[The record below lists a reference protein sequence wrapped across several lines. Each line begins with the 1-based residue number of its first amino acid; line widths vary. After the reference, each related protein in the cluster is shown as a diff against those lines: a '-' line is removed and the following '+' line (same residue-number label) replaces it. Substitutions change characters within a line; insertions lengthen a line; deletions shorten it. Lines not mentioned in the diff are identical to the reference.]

1 MKPFQSLNH
10 CPQAKAEHVYRKN
23 NGKRDTGSDK
33 GGSEGGD
40 KGSRSSK
47 NKESSCAM
55 WGEVIL
61 IQSVYEF
68 FFLINLRSISFFLN
82 QHMLWKSKA
91 EGEEGR

>member
-1 MKPFQSLNH
+1 MTAIGMVLGGSNDS
-10 CPQAKAEHVYRKN
+10 EGN

-40 KGSRSSK
+40 NGSRSSK

-61 IQSVYEF
+61 IQSVRLGIVNWEV
-68 FFLINLRSISFFLN
+68 LIIL
-82 QHMLWKSKA
+82 
-91 EGEEGR
+91 